1 MFGGTTRPHCLLN
14 ADARRELPTRR
25 QRASPPRLGREC
37 PVRAV
42 KRFSAC
48 DRFSLPDA
56 FCAGVVLPHGRLP
69 HYSRFRLKS
78 QRRNRRKTGGVGT
91 LTAGKAPQKPGS
103 VFKAPPALPPGVFRV
118 SRVRSAGRG
127 GKPDGS
133 AVRSG
138 REGMAVLHR
147 RWDDHPAVLRVWA
160 VMQGQESPTEAQRD
174 PGGRAWQCCIGGGT
188 PPPYCGCVS
197 RIPGA
202 FRVSRT
208 CSGAGQGRRAY
219 RHPPHCGSC
228 RPAPRRSVFAC
239 GFWQLKRP
247 GSTPRPFYSFC
258 LLI

>member
-37 PVRAV
+37 PVRAA

-78 QRRNRRKTGGVGT
+78 QRRNRRKTGGVGSDRRKGASK
-91 LTAGKAPQKPGS
+91 AGQRVQGAACAAARCVPRIPGA
-103 VFKAPPALPPGVFRV
+103 FCGQRRKTR
-118 SRVRSAGRG
+118 RKRSATRAG
-127 GKPDGS
+127 GHGS
-133 AVRSG
+133 AASAVG
-138 REGMAVLHR
+138 R
-147 RWDDHPAVLRVWA
+147 
-160 VMQGQESPTEAQRD
+160 
-174 PGGRAWQCCIGGGT
+174 

-202 FRVSRT
+202 FCVSRT

-219 RHPPHCGSC
+219 RHPPHCGAR
-228 RPAPRRSVFAC
+228 RPTPRRSVFAC

-247 GSTPRPFYSFC
+247 GSTPRPFFCSFERTAGNRAPA
-258 LLI
+258 

>member
-1 MFGGTTRPHCLLN
+1 MFGGMTRPHCLLN

-25 QRASPPRLGREC
+25 QRASPPRLGSEC

-103 VFKAPPALPPGVFRV
+103 VFKAPPALPPG
-118 SRVRSAGRG
+118 
-127 GKPDGS
+127 
-133 AVRSG
+133 
-138 REGMAVLHR
+138 
-147 RWDDHPAVLRVWA
+147 
-160 VMQGQESPTEAQRD
+160 
-174 PGGRAWQCCIGGGT
+174 
-188 PPPYCGCVS
+188 
-197 RIPGA
+197 A

-247 GSTPRPFYSFC
+247 GSTPRPFLLMLSAHLSVQQETGC
-258 LLI
+258 LPETHKRSG